1 MLDIRHSIAI
11 ALTVFIAVVLYN
23 RLWLRRLTRHFSC
36 DSEGIRISAT
46 TKVPWREISRA
57 EIHRNGEGPWLED
70 FWIVLTVDGRRAI
83 RIPEPLAPVVLRALQ
98 ALPGFDNETLLK
110 VRGIAES
117 ATFVC
122 WSRTPGNSSG
132 AG

>member
-1 MLDIRHSIAI
+1 LDIRITIAI
-11 ALTVFIAVVLYN
+11 GVTVFIAVVLLHK
-23 RLWLRRLTRHFSC
+23 LWLRRLTRHLSC

-46 TKVPWREISRA
+46 TRVPWHEISRA

-83 RIPEPLAPVVLRALQ
+83 RIPEPLAPLVLRALQ
-98 ALPGFDNETLLK
+98 GLPGFDNETLLK
-110 VRGIAES
+110 VSGITES

-122 WSRTPGNSSG
+122 WTRNSGRSSG